1 MIDEIK
7 NHPTYGSTLPAGDT
21 RKLVSCD
28 DLLEE
33 LTRNRSWKYTAL
45 IMSLMLV
52 WMGGTANIFITEF
65 AGDWCS
71 LNNLQALLRI
81 IMYDI
86 GRNVIYQEKVI

>member
-1 MIDEIK
+1 MIDDIK
-7 NHPTYGSTLPAGDT
+7 DHPTYGSTLPAGDT
-21 RKLVSCD
+21 RRLVSCD

-33 LTRNRSWKYTAL
+33 LARNRSWKYTAL

-71 LNNLQALLRI
+71 LNNLRN

-86 GRNVIYQEKVI
+86 AYRSKRNLSGES